1 MVRGARFGGVR
12 TGWLAS
18 LLLLS
23 LPPVV
28 SPAEVA
34 VLKSSNAASWQPT
47 LQAFRQA
54 SSGHTVTELDLHG
67 SREEATRILATLK
80 DRPVIVV
87 AMGPLAAELTREVAP
102 GLPTVFSMVANP
114 EKLGLIGPPNV
125 VGVAFSIP
133 VISQFAAFRSVNPRA
148 VRIGIIYNP
157 ANTGALIEEARVA
170 TRVVRTVVVERPV
183 PSEREVPQALRELL
197 QGGDAVDALWL
208 PPDPVLLG
216 DEARRHI
223 LNETLKARKGVYA
236 FARALVPEGALA
248 SDGPNYESIGQ
259 LMGLLVNRI
268 ANGESPGSIG
278 MQVPQAELVINK
290 KVADRLKIEIPR
302 DTLKAATVVD

>member
-1 MVRGARFGGVR
+1 MVRGARFWGGR
-12 TGWLAS
+12 HGWLVP

-34 VLKSSNAASWQPT
+34 VLKSTSVAAWQPT

-54 SSGHTVTELDLHG
+54 ASGHVVTESDLQG
-67 SREEATRILATLK
+67 SREEAARVLGTLK

-87 AMGPLAAELTREVAP
+87 AMGPLAAEATRRVAP
-102 GLPTVFSMVANP
+102 GLPMVFSMVADP
-114 EKLGLIGPPNV
+114 DKLGLLGLPNV

-133 VISQFAAFRSVNPRA
+133 VIGQFAAFRSVNPRA

-157 ANTGALIEEARVA
+157 QNTGALIQQAQTA
-170 TRVVRTVVVERPV
+170 SRVVRTMIVERPV

-197 QGGDAVDALWL
+197 QGDDAVDALWL
-208 PPDPVLLG
+208 LPDPVLLG
-216 DEARRHI
+216 DEARRHVMS
-223 LNETLKARKGVYA
+223 ETLKARKAVYA
-236 FARALVPEGALA
+236 FSRALVPEGALA
-248 SDGPNYESIGQ
+248 SDGPDYGSIGQ
-259 LMGLLVNRI
+259 LMGMLVNRI
-268 ANGESPGSIG
+268 ANGESPGAIG

-290 KVADRLKIEIPR
+290 KVADRLRVEIPR
-302 DTLKAATVVD
+302 DTLKAATVVE

>member
-1 MVRGARFGGVR
+1 MVRDTRFWGGR
-12 TGWLAS
+12 HGWLVV

-23 LPPVV
+23 LPAAV

-34 VLKSSNAASWQPT
+34 VLKSSNVASWQPT
-47 LQAFRQA
+47 LQAFRKA
-54 SSGHTVTELDLHG
+54 VGGHTVSEVDLQG
-67 SREEATRILATLK
+67 SREEAARILGTLK
-80 DRPVIVV
+80 ERSVIVV
-87 AMGPLAAELTREVAP
+87 AMGPLAAEQARQVTP
-102 GLPTVFSMVANP
+102 GLPMVFSMIANP
-114 EKLGLIGPPNV
+114 ESLGLVGPPNV

-157 ANTGALIEEARVA
+157 GNTGALVQQAQTA
-170 TRVVRTVVVERPV
+170 SRVVRTVVVERPV

-197 QGGDAVDALWL
+197 RGNDAVDALWL

-216 DEARRHI
+216 DEARHHI
-223 LNETLKARKGVYA
+223 LSETLKARKGVYA
-236 FARALVPEGALA
+236 FARALVTEGALA
-248 SDGPNYESIGQ
+248 SDGPDYESIGE
-259 LMGLLVNRI
+259 LMGMLVNRI